1 MKKQWTGL
9 AIALMIL
16 VRGAAIAQ
24 EQEVKSW
31 AFDIEANSYFF
42 KGGDYI
48 FLPVFKANKDWLHT
62 EVRYNYEDLKTVSV
76 WAGYSFRGGEKTEY
90 VITPMVGGLTGQ
102 TKGVAA
108 GLEFSLTFGKF
119 EIYSEGEYVW
129 DTAGQEYNFFYNW
142 SDITYALKDWWWVGF
157 SGQRTR
163 LYKTDL
169 EYQRGFLMGASLK
182 QWAFTG
188 YLYNLGF
195 GEPFFLFTIGVE
207 F

>member
-1 MKKQWTGL
+1 MAFT
-9 AIALMIL
+9 ALYE
-16 VRGAAIAQ
+16 VPVIAQ
-24 EQEVKSW
+24 EQETKSW

-48 FLPVFKANKDWLHT
+48 FLPVVKADKDWLHT
-62 EVRYNYEDLKTVSV
+62 EVRYNYEDLKTVSG
-76 WAGYSFRGGEKTEY
+76 WAGYNFSGGEKTAY
-90 VITPMVGGLTGQ
+90 VITPMVGVLTGQ

-108 GLEFSLTFGKF
+108 GLEFSLAFGKF
-119 EIYSEGEYVW
+119 EFYSEGEYVW
-129 DTAGQEYNFFYNW
+129 DAANPEYNFFYNW
-142 SDITYALKDWWWVGF
+142 SDITYSPQDWWWVGF

-163 LYKTDL
+163 LFTTDSA
-169 EYQRGFLMGASLK
+169 YQRGFLIGASLK

-188 YLYNLGF
+188 YLYNLGY